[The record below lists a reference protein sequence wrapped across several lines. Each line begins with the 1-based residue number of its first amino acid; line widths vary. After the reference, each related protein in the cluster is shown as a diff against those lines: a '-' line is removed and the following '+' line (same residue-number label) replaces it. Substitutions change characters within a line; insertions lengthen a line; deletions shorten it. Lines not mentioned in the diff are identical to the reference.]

1 MSRMKTLRIL
11 AALAAFMVSSAHAQT
26 TTRDLAFT
34 SHDGHAMAG
43 RLTLPDTPGVHP
55 VLVFVQNAEASTLDQ
70 RTRNAAGQPVQFFDL
85 YRESLAPL
93 NIGFFSYEGRGVFT
107 DPTQPRGMRIEREV
121 YNTSSLDN
129 KVQDIVAAVRLLQQ
143 QPGVDRTQIFL
154 RGVSEGTLLA
164 AEAASRIP
172 REVKGLVLSGVIGTT
187 LKDSLK
193 HMVQGGRML
202 QLLDE
207 FDTDRDQRISPQ
219 EFEAD
224 ARGFRKKNMPTATF
238 DQVDP
243 DKSGFMTVDDMKA
256 LAKPLAD
263 AFEAGNVETTEA
275 FLKQSAAVPI
285 PTGWVKDHF
294 SHPAMWS
301 FIQPLT
307 MPVGIF
313 QGEADRNTGAADV
326 RVLQAQAQA
335 AGKAN
340 VEFHYYEG
348 LGHGLGSTD
357 YFQKGAHSAG
367 YAGILDFM
375 KRHTTR

>member
-1 MSRMKTLRIL
+1 
-11 AALAAFMVSSAHAQT
+11 
-26 TTRDLAFT
+26 
-34 SHDGHAMAG
+34 
-43 RLTLPDTPGVHP
+43 
-55 VLVFVQNAEASTLDQ
+55 
-70 RTRNAAGQPVQFFDL
+70 
-85 YRESLAPL
+85 
-93 NIGFFSYEGRGVFT
+93 VFT
-107 DPTQPRGMRIEREV
+107 DPTQPRGMRIEGDV

-129 KVQDIVAAVRLLQQ
+129 KVQDVVAAVRLLQQ

-202 QLLDE
+202 QLLEE

-224 ARGFRKKNMPTATF
+224 ARGFRKKNLATATF
-238 DQVDP
+238 DQIDP
-243 DKSGFMTVDDMKA
+243 DKSGFMTVDDMKM
-256 LAKPLAD
+256 LTKPLAD

-285 PTGWVKDHF
+285 PAGWVKDHF
-294 SHPAMWS
+294 SHAAMWS

-367 YAGILDFM
+367 YAGIFDFM
-375 KRHTTR
+375 KRHTSR